1 MLVLAGGSASAATDQ
16 QASLQD
22 NRLLLSSNAS
32 TVSETV
38 QTLKL
43 LGVDRLMVAVP
54 WDRVAP
60 DPSSR
65 HVPAGFNGAEPADYP
80 AAGWTRFDRILAQA
94 AAAGMSVNFDLSGGA
109 PLWADKSAPAPSMLH
124 AWYPSATEF
133 GKFAYAVGKRYSG
146 RYTPPGASS
155 PLPRVSDWSIWNEP
169 NVGSSSLSP
178 QTLKG
183 IEVAPSLYRSLLDAA
198 WQGLNAT
205 GHRPATDTIIV
216 GQLASTGHLHPGLEL
231 GMQPLRFLRALYCV
245 DTSYRPLQGSEAA
258 VRACPTTPVGSR
270 QFPSQHPALFLA
282 TGWGHH
288 PYSLQLPQPDLPPP
302 SLGPDWVTFAVLPR
316 LENAL
321 DRIQRVYG
329 SSRRLPL
336 YLTEYGIETNPP
348 NPEFPTSPTQQGIYL
363 NQAEYI
369 AWKDPRVRTFPQY
382 LLQDAPPLGHA
393 TVSSFATGVEFL
405 GGAPKASFAAYRMPI
420 WMPATSA
427 NQDQPLEVWGDV
439 RPAKR
444 YPHFG
449 PPVRIQLDGRTIRS
463 LALTNPEG
471 YFDVHVAFPHSGT
484 VRLAWTYPNGP
495 TIFSRPVA
503 VRVTSGGGSAVGVV
517 AAACGVVLILGGIG
531 TAVRLRRR

>member
-1 MLVLAGGSASAATDQ
+1 M
-16 QASLQD
+16 
-22 NRLLLSSNAS
+22 LSSNAS

-198 WQGLNAT
+198 WQGLNAHPPTGRPPTRSSWVSLLRPAASSSRPGT
-205 GHRPATDTIIV
+205 GHAAAGLPA
-216 GQLASTGHLHPGLEL
+216 
-231 GMQPLRFLRALYCV
+231 
-245 DTSYRPLQGSEAA
+245 RPLLRGYELPAAAGQRGA
-258 VRACPTTPVGSR
+258 VRACPTTPGWFTSIP
-270 QFPSQHPALFLA
+270 QPASSAVSAA

-288 PYSLQLPQPDLPPP
+288 PYSSCSCP
-302 SLGPDWVTFAVLPR
+302 SRTC
-316 LENAL
+316 
-321 DRIQRVYG
+321 
-329 SSRRLPL
+329 RRHPW
-336 YLTEYGIETNPP
+336 
-348 NPEFPTSPTQQGIYL
+348 
-363 NQAEYI
+363 A
-369 AWKDPRVRTFPQY
+369 RT
-382 LLQDAPPLGHA
+382 G
-393 TVSSFATGVEFL
+393 
-405 GGAPKASFAAYRMPI
+405 
-420 WMPATSA
+420 
-427 NQDQPLEVWGDV
+427 
-439 RPAKR
+439 
-444 YPHFG
+444 
-449 PPVRIQLDGRTIRS
+449 
-463 LALTNPEG
+463 
-471 YFDVHVAFPHSGT
+471 
-484 VRLAWTYPNGP
+484 
-495 TIFSRPVA
+495 
-503 VRVTSGGGSAVGVV
+503 
-517 AAACGVVLILGGIG
+517 
-531 TAVRLRRR
+531 